1 MRRSCRSS
9 ATAARGVV
17 ACSRS
22 AVPQLEQNAAA
33 AGCSVPQPGHV
44 RESAA
49 PHVLQNRASADC
61 SDPQSAH
68 TTGTRRVYGSPPEAP
83 ARAA

>member
-1 MRRSCRSS
+1 
-9 ATAARGVV
+9 
-17 ACSRS
+17 
-22 AVPQLEQNAAA
+22 
-33 AGCSVPQPGHV
+33 V

-83 ARAA
+83 AQAA